1 MSSRPLRVLVAEDNE
16 RARRSLCAFLRM
28 EGIDV
33 VCEAVD
39 GAEAV
44 KKTRQFKPDVVL
56 LDIGMPKLN
65 GFVAA
70 RLIKKELPS
79 TRIIIVSQ
87 HNSPAF
93 ARESLTAGAV
103 AYVLKENASRDL
115 LPWLED
121 MQDEKRVS

>member
-1 MSSRPLRVLVAEDNE
+1 MSSRSLRVLVAEDNE
-16 RARRSLCAFLRM
+16 RVRRNLCAFLRL

-33 VCEAVD
+33 VCEAVN

-44 KKTRQFKPDVVL
+44 KKTREFKPDVVL
-56 LDIGMPKLN
+56 LDIAMPKLN

-70 RLIKKELPS
+70 RLIKKEFPS

-93 ARESLTAGAV
+93 ARESLSAGAV